1 MAFLSRLYLPLHHC
15 LARIANSSISTTSR
29 SKVLKIAS
37 AKTTLPASFSVPS
50 PERQG
55 AAPTSSSPSQAVTSN
70 SVPALNS
77 SSDNTIQTAVTKSPN
92 VESSEEEKTDYVI
105 PRPFF
110 DTYALIKG
118 LQSRNFTKEQAE
130 ALQSTFQAILNR
142 R

>member
-1 MAFLSRLYLPLHHC
+1 MVLLLSYGFVSLRNFLSK
-15 LARIANSSISTTSR
+15 ISISSISAAPR

-37 AKTTLPASFSVPS
+37 AKTTLP
-50 PERQG
+50 
-55 AAPTSSSPSQAVTSN
+55 TSSSVPGPERPGGTPMPSSALSNTSN
-70 SVPALNS
+70 TTPSGNS
-77 SSDNTIQTAVTKSPN
+77 SQENQPAAVTKSSN
-92 VESSEEEKTDYVI
+92 SEAVEDEKTDYVI